1 MKLIVMLAICL
12 PLLAFTVIL
21 LADSYSYARETKR
34 RYPKNK
40 EYQREFTSLSLRKQR
55 QDQLNDWEMRF
66 RLACGEE
73 EYRRTLPPWHDAGMP
88 RSPFTAALAN
98 FANTKL
104 EEQIKFYENEQR
116 EKLHRLS
123 TGVADDQVRR

>member
-1 MKLIVMLAICL
+1 MKLIVLLAICL
-12 PLLAFTVIL
+12 PILAFIVIVSL
-21 LADSYSYARETKR
+21 DSIAYARETRRLYPPSKARGGKNASISLPEQRKR
-34 RYPKNK
+34 
-40 EYQREFTSLSLRKQR
+40 
-55 QDQLNDWEMRF
+55 QLDDWENRF

-123 TGVADDQVRR
+123 TGVADSQVRR